1 MEHLLRDVA
10 STSSAPSSSLLTTQS
25 LSTRVAAQLTA
36 LEGLSARLTE
46 IVDYLVAVQQKKLTV
61 NHQIIYHVQ
70 EILGLLPQLG
80 GNVDVG
86 QAFRVGGNDSG
97 LVTYLSS
104 MIRTVLALHDLSE
117 CRCSAWQEPSA
128 DLQSRTGLRMPN
140 RSWRTAR
147 RQRRRRRMRRPKR
160 RLRRRRARTRRERRR
175 RRRSNDTL

>member
-1 MEHLLRDVA
+1 VEHLLRDVA

-61 NHQIIYHVQ
+61 NHQIIYHIQ

-80 GNVDVG
+80 GNVEVG

-104 MIRTVLALHDLSE
+104 MIRTVLALHDLSA
-117 CRCSAWQEPSA
+117 CWY
-128 DLQSRTGLRMPN
+128 
-140 RSWRTAR
+140 
-147 RQRRRRRMRRPKR
+147 
-160 RLRRRRARTRRERRR
+160 
-175 RRRSNDTL
+175 

>member
-1 MEHLLRDVA
+1 VEHLLRDVA

-80 GNVDVG
+80 GNVEVG

-117 CRCSAWQEPSA
+117 CRLWGRVEGRK
-128 DLQSRTGLRMPN
+128 LIRSREQDCECAAGAGRQQD
-140 RSWRTAR
+140 AR
-147 RQRRRRRMRRPKR
+147 GEEGGRGGQGCCGGEEGRGEEGRGEEGGGEEMM
-160 RLRRRRARTRRERRR
+160 
-175 RRRSNDTL
+175 